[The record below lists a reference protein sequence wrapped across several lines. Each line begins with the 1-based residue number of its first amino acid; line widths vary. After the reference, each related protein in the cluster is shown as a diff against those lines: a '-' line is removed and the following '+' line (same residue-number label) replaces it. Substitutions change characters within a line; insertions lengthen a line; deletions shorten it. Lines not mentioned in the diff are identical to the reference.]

1 MAGVHLTSSVQRIAA
16 DACDFDDA
24 RRRLDV
30 LLRRAI
36 GYDFAAFST
45 VDPGSGLWTSCYVS
59 GLDASGAPERERVL
73 FECELARDI
82 NAFDDLARS
91 EVSVAT
97 LHAATDGRP
106 ARAQRWAP
114 LLEPY
119 RVVDEA
125 RGVLRCNGQLWGT
138 FVLYRAGTP
147 RPFSPVEVSLLTAA
161 VPSIAML
168 FRLVVLRAA
177 LAGSPGAAPSP
188 GALTV
193 RGDGT
198 VTTVSTAAR
207 AWLADLAEEG
217 RVPAVVRSLAAAAR
231 LATDSVSVSVPR
243 SGGGFVTLHA
253 SRVDDSEDNDDVVVV
268 IEAARPAATA
278 DVLAEA
284 YRLTERERHV
294 AALGAGGATT
304 REIARALGIS
314 AFTVTDHFKALYAK
328 VGVTSRGELAAA
340 LEQRTPDRVMRTQT
354 ISVPIIRLDH
364 YVG

>member
-1 MAGVHLTSSVQRIAA
+1 MASVHLTSSVQRIAA

-45 VDPGSGLWTSCYVS
+45 VDPATGLWTSCYVS
-59 GLDASGAPERERVL
+59 GLDAAGAPERERVL
-73 FECELARDI
+73 FECELARDV
-82 NAFDDLARS
+82 NAFDDLARR

-106 ARAQRWAP
+106 TQAKRWAP
-114 LLEPY
+114 LLEPHQ
-119 RVVDEA
+119 VVDEA
-125 RGVLRCNGQLWGT
+125 RGVLRSNGQLWGT

-161 VPSIAML
+161 VPSIAAL
-168 FRLVVLRAA
+168 FRLVLLRAA
-177 LAGSPGAAPSP
+177 LAGTPEAAPSP

-198 VTTVSTAAR
+198 VTAVSTAAR
-207 AWLADLAEEG
+207 AWLDDLAEQG
-217 RVPAVVRSLAAAAR
+217 HVPAVVRSLAAAAR
-231 LATDSVSVSVPR
+231 AAEGGLSVSVPR
-243 SGGGFVTLHA
+243 AGGGFATLHA
-253 SRVDDSEDNDDVVVV
+253 SRVEDTDDTVVV
-268 IEAARPAATA
+268 IEAARPSATA
-278 DVLAEA
+278 DVVAEA
-284 YRLTERERHV
+284 YRLTDRERDV
-294 AALGAGGATT
+294 AALAAGGATT

-314 AFTVTDHFKALYAK
+314 AFTVTDHLKSLYAK

-340 LEQRTPDRVMRTQT
+340 LEQRTPERPPRARS
-354 ISVPIIRLDH
+354 ISLPIRQLDH